1 MKIVKFKNGKYAIR
15 KGIVSYE
22 YKDLKTNY
30 WWSRYSN
37 YFSDCQGTLKEIDE
51 TIKRMK
57 EKGNII
63 SNVVMHKAPNKNPF
77 LPFLVGFFVAV
88 FVSLSFDIWQWQWWM
103 GCLSLYAAISLYTEF
118 EK

>member
-1 MKIVKFKNGKYAIR
+1 MGYWLKNNEDYAVEDIGTTQSKWR
-15 KGIVSYE
+15 AMYRDANGDERRII
-22 YKDLKTNY
+22 KT
-30 WWSRYSN
+30 
-37 YFSDCQGTLKEIDE
+37 FS
-51 TIKRMK
+51 
-57 EKGNII
+57 
-63 SNVVMHKAPNKNPF
+63 F